1 MRYVVQIPRY
11 GFVECIKLCW
21 TVRTISVA
29 LSASLTPLWFHLVF
43 VSGGN
48 RNHVFRG
55 SEIYLKTI
63 RPNTMIDL
71 ELSAIDSHH
80 VFVNL
85 HLGHSS
91 TEFVRLQRK
100 APDFTG
106 SYFRSRNF
114 IRYGNL
120 NRVRTAKISRID
132 LSLMNNLYSAY
143 DDSYVQR

>member
-1 MRYVVQIPRY
+1 
-11 GFVECIKLCW
+11 
-21 TVRTISVA
+21 
-29 LSASLTPLWFHLVF
+29 
-43 VSGGN
+43 
-48 RNHVFRG
+48 
-55 SEIYLKTI
+55 
-63 RPNTMIDL
+63 MIDL

-100 APDFTG
+100 AQDFTG

-120 NRVRTAKISRID
+120 NGVRTAKISRLD
-132 LSLMNNLYSAY
+132 LSLMNNL
-143 DDSYVQR
+143 